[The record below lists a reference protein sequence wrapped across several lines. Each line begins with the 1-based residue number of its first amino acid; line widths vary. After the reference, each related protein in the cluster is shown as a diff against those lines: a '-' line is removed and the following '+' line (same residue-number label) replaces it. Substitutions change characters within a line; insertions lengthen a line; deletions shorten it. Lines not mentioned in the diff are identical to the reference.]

1 MYDKEN
7 VRQYLR
13 ENEIIQLFNYLGWEY
28 ENEEEYIEYEIK
40 GKKKEIILNQ
50 IADKKGFA
58 IYLYD
63 SEINGE
69 IPDKPERDKIQSKVI
84 PLKRENIIVY
94 LDRDNNSQI
103 WQTTIKEKNEPI
115 RRREIKFIKNQ
126 REEELLRILENQYS
140 DFEEQDELT
149 ITTVTGRVKKS
160 FDVEKVT
167 KRFYDYFKKEH
178 TQFFD
183 FIEGIS
189 DESHREWYT
198 SVMLNRIMFIYFI
211 QKKGFLN
218 NETDY
223 LRKKL
228 SYIKANEGEN
238 EFYGFYLDFLKVLF
252 KDGLNKPENL
262 RDSKTIELIG
272 DIPYLNGGM
281 FAEHFIEEKYKQI
294 KIPDEAFEKVF
305 DFFDKYQ
312 WTLDTR
318 ESRDEKE
325 VNPDVIGYIFEKYI
339 NQKQMGAYYT
349 KEDIT
354 EYISK
359 NTIVPFIFE
368 KAQNIYPQG
377 FNDSSYIWYML
388 KESGDRYIYDS
399 VRKGVNGAKDIYEV
413 LTKDIADGIKDV
425 SKRSDWNSKTPEKF
439 ALPTEIWRE
448 TIERMQRYFEIK
460 AKIAAGEI
468 KSINDFITYNLDIRQ
483 FMQDI
488 IENCD
493 DGELLRA
500 IYFTI
505 AGRKAKKSNEKDK
518 TAISILDPTCGSGA
532 FLFAALNILEPL
544 YEACLDKMEE
554 FITDTKYKDFKDI
567 LDDMNTHIN
576 KPYFI
581 YKSIILNNLY
591 GVDIMNEAIEIAK
604 LRLFLKLVSLVEKKE
619 NLEPLP
625 DIDFNIKAGNTLV
638 GFASSKE
645 VKELFANRIVDEVT
659 PIIKEK
665 CKLVSLEFHRFRE
678 HQSELKCD
686 MKNLRDSKNTVNQKL
701 IELNNELN
709 DIMARNYYGN
719 KVTDGSKFV
728 KDKFEEWKKT
738 HQPFHWFAEFYEII
752 EENGGF
758 DVIIGNPP
766 YLVYTENKFEY
777 SLKNYKTHNCQNLY
791 AFCCERA
798 YNIVSDKGKF
808 GMIIPNSSI
817 SADKMIPLQ
826 ELFMKNNSVWVSNF
840 SWRPSKLFEGADML
854 LAIVITTK
862 TKINDVFST
871 KYNKWYS
878 DYREVLFQNLTYS
891 DIRKISMEGSLSKK
905 PSFLFTDIFE
915 KMKKKSEM
923 KKITSYFLQNANEN
937 KVLYF
942 RAVQYWIK
950 ILASE
955 PVFIEDGNQTSTGEM
970 KYIYTA
976 SEEERYIVIS
986 VLSSSLFFIFYITYA
1001 SCQVINS
1008 RDLEMYLKIENIKEE
1023 HRNKIIELGK
1033 KLQNDYVKNSKIIKR
1048 NYAKKGREFIM
1059 EKQHFYIKKSKSIID
1074 EIDKVLA
1081 EHYGFTNEEL
1091 DFIINYDIKY
1101 RMGKDSEEDE
1111 E

>member
-7 VRQYLR
+7 IRQYLR
-13 ENEIIQLFNYLGWEY
+13 ENDIAQLFNDLGWEF
-28 ENEEEYIEYEIK
+28 ENEEEYIDYEVK
-40 GKKKEIILNQ
+40 GIKKEIILNQ
-50 IADKKGFA
+50 IADKRGFA
-58 IYLYD
+58 IYLFD
-63 SEINGE
+63 SEINGK
-69 IPDKPERDKIQSKVI
+69 IPDKAERDKIQSKVI

-94 LDRDNNSQI
+94 LERDNNNQI

-115 RRREIKFIKNQ
+115 RRREIKFIQNQ
-126 REEELLRILENQYS
+126 REEELLRILENLYF
-140 DFEEQDELT
+140 DFAEEDELT
-149 ITTVTGRVKKS
+149 ITTVSGRAKKS
-160 FDVEKVT
+160 FNVEKIT

-178 TQFFD
+178 AEFFA

-198 SVMLNRIMFIYFI
+198 SIMLNRIMFIYFI

-228 SYIKANEGEN
+228 SYIKANDGEN

-294 KIPDEAFEKVF
+294 KIPDKAFEKVF

-318 ESRDEKE
+318 EARDEKE

-368 KAQNIYPQG
+368 KAKDIYPQG

-399 VRKGVNGAKDIYEV
+399 VRKGVNGAKDIYEA
-413 LTKDIADGIKDV
+413 LPKEITDGIEDI
-425 SKRSDWNSKTPEKF
+425 SKRSDWNSKTHEKF

-460 AKIAAGEI
+460 AKIAEGEI

-505 AGRKAKKSNEKDK
+505 AGRKARKSNEKDK
-518 TAISILDPTCGSGA
+518 TALSVLDPTCGSGA

-645 VKELFANRIVDEVT
+645 VKKLFSNKLIDEVT
-659 PIIKEK
+659 PIIEEK
-665 CKLVSLEFHRFRE
+665 SKMVSLAFNRFRE
-678 HQSELKCD
+678 FQGQLSCD
-686 MKNLRDSKNTVNQKL
+686 MNKLRESKNIVNQKL
-701 IELNNELN
+701 IELNNELD
-709 DIMARNYYGN
+709 DIMARNYYTQ
-719 KVTDGSKFV
+719 KVTDGAKFI
-728 KDKFEEWKKT
+728 KEKFEEWKKT

-766 YLVYTENKFEY
+766 YVEY
-777 SLKNYKTHNCQNLY
+777 SKVKSEYEIKNYETLECGNLY
-791 AFCCERA
+791 ANVLERSIKIKS
-798 YNIVSDKGKF
+798 NGRI
-808 GMIIPNSSI
+808 GMIIPMSI
-817 SADKMIPLQ
+817 NCTQRMVKAIDI
-826 ELFMKNNSVWVSNF
+826 FKNGGLIVSNF
-840 SWRPSKLFEGADML
+840 GWRPSKLFEGADKANL
-854 LAIVITTK
+854 SLSIIINSSLNK
-862 TKINDVFST
+862 TFST
-871 KYNKWYS
+871 EYNKWS
-878 DYREVLFQNLTYS
+878 SEYRESLFNSLRYNE
-891 DIRKISMEGSLSKK
+891 ILEKKHEYIIPKIGCNIEGNIYNKVKDNKTLGEYLYGRATEYPIYYRTTGGLYWKI
-905 PSFLFTDIFE
+905 FTNFQPIFYKNGIKQSSSRE
-915 KMKKKSEM
+915 T
-923 KKITSYFLQNANEN
+923 KIYFEN
-937 KVLYF
+937 KDLQF
-942 RAVQYWIK
+942 IGLAMLWSNFYWWW
-950 ILASE
+950 
-955 PVFIEDGNQTSTGEM
+955 
-970 KYIYTA
+970 
-976 SEEERYIVIS
+976 
-986 VLSSSLFFIFYITYA
+986 
-1001 SCQVINS
+1001 
-1008 RDLEMYLKIENIKEE
+1008 
-1023 HRNKIIELGK
+1023 
-1033 KLQNDYVKNSKIIKR
+1033 YVKNSNGRDNNPSDIKSLVVKKDMFFSSTLLNLGKELAKSLEDNALIKERNHGADKTKYQTFNPKLSKIIIDNIDR
-1048 NYAKKGREFIM
+1048 ELAK
-1059 EKQHFYIKKSKSIID
+1059 
-1074 EIDKVLA
+1074 
-1081 EHYGFTNEEL
+1081 HYGFTNEEL

-1101 RMGKDSEEDE
+1101 RMGKDSDEDE